1 MSDTAQTP
9 VSKSPFWRFS
19 VKFYAVPGVAPAC
32 IELQDQ
38 ANVDVNVLFFLLWN
52 ATAKRALN
60 AAEVDEVEQS
70 IGAWRDMTVV
80 PIRNLR
86 RALKSP
92 PPVMAADVAEGFR
105 TRIKA
110 VELEAERLQQ
120 EALYAMTQSGRLGQP
135 VASAVEAARI
145 SVSAYQGVLGPFP
158 PAPLDTVLSA
168 FAGFKMPPAN
178 GA

>member
-1 MSDTAQTP
+1 MSDPDVKIPAG
-9 VSKSPFWRFS
+9 KSPFWRFS
-19 VKFYAVPGVAPAC
+19 IKFYAEPGVAEAC
-32 IELQDQ
+32 IALQDQ

-60 AAEVDEVEQS
+60 AAEVGEVEQS

-80 PIRNLR
+80 PIRNVR

-92 PPVMAADVAEGFR
+92 PPVMAADTAEGLR

-120 EALYAMTQSGRLGQP
+120 EALYDLARAGGLGQDAP
-135 VASAVEAARI
+135 SPVEAAKASI
-145 SVSAYQGVLGPFP
+145 SAYQGVIGPFP
-158 PAPLDTVLSA
+158 AAPLDTVLSA
-168 FAGFKMPPAN
+168 FAKFEP
-178 GA
+178 